1 MLEVLST
8 ELPSGLVQRIAI
20 ARAIARRPGLI
31 ILDEANGALD
41 MRSDLMLIEGLRRIR
56 GFTTILIITNRPSF
70 AAIADQALWLEGGM
84 LTLVPPVVAQLPA
97 QNATQALP

>member
-1 MLEVLST
+1 MSEGLSA

-41 MRSDLMLIEGLRRIR
+41 MRSDQMLIDGLRRMR

-70 AAIADQALWLEGGM
+70 AAISDQIWRIGAGRFE
-84 LTLVPPVVAQLPA
+84 LVPPLSSMPQFP
-97 QNATQALP
+97 QPTQVTP